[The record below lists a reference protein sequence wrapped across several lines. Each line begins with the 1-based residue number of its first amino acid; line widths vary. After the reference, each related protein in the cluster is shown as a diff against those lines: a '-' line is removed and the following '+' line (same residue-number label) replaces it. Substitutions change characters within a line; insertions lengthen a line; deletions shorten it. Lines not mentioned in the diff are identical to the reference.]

1 MTKDIGIDLGT
12 TFSVVA
18 VDGRAELATDYP
30 GGAGIYVAECDV
42 TVIPSPIGEAT
53 FPSVVMQDPDN
64 PSALL
69 FGSEALQRAEEGFA
83 PVMFSKR
90 KIGTREALLMQSRA
104 VTAHEVARELLRYMK
119 SCAEAALGAQ
129 VTRAVVTHPAYFDR
143 GAVEET
149 RQAAVEAGFDMSLPQ
164 QMLMEPVAAA
174 LSFTR
179 ADQRDPLRIL
189 TFDMG
194 GGTLDVTYLERRAG
208 VIDMRA
214 FDGDP
219 LLGGYN
225 FDRELVHWI
234 RGQLERRGR
243 RIELDEKSAVD
254 RGRLMRLLRLA
265 ERVKIDLANART
277 DQVPVEVR
285 ARDVLVD
292 TEGRPVQINERISR
306 EQFVALIQHHI
317 DHAVGCCT
325 RVLEKAKMN
334 ADEIHEILLVGGSS
348 YGPWVREALMRAFPG
363 REPRLFN
370 PDLCVGAGA
379 AIHARMVLPPMVSG
393 ERYTLSLDVPESCV
407 LDVLN
412 ISGQLTSKNGGSP
425 VSALRAVLSSPD
437 SDIGGEASLDER
449 GRFLFEGVEL
459 GSGTTR
465 FQLRFLDPKGQAV
478 LAHGF
483 NVAYR
488 PENAQTS
495 AVVTV
500 LPRPLYVETADGLA
514 PLAEEGVSLPARC
527 SRTFRRVN
535 DNPNITLRLFQESD
549 PIGEVRIENIP
560 REGGK
565 GSFVDLEVE
574 VTEKNQIRGTAVIR
588 TTGGAKVAKSQV
600 HVLFDTPVIPT
611 EAELRAEFD
620 DLKATLLARVLTLT
634 SEESRNSQREA
645 LAVVANV
652 EHVFEQ
658 QPVERQEVFVAL
670 RRLRNQLNPPE
681 DQMKPTRA
689 TFLSTLAGCRTALQ
703 NRIAKAREASSCTES
718 SKDAPG
724 ADGKMA
730 ANARDVLTKAGR
742 MQGMLDKLE
751 SEGLAAHERKD
762 KYAWA
767 RCYDAL
773 TDLEVGLR
781 EGPNLMEL
789 PTFIHKMLAS
799 HSVDQYMQ
807 QLDSKIDDLEQAGN
821 LSDWQGEIERIQR
834 AILSALTSIHAIDD
848 GLPTDQGLAQIRQ
861 VFAHTVAPLDQAIK
875 NLGLDVKAR

>member
-1 MTKDIGIDLGT
+1 MIKDIGIDLGT

-18 VDGRAELATDYP
+18 VDGRAELAADYP
-30 GGAGIYVAECDV
+30 GGPGIYLADCDV
-42 TVIPSPIGEAT
+42 TVIPSPLGEAT
-53 FPSVVMQDPDN
+53 FPSVVMENPDDPA
-64 PSALL
+64 SFL
-69 FGSEALQRAEEGFA
+69 FGSEALQRAEEGIA

-90 KIGTREALLMQSRA
+90 KIGTREALPMQSRA
-104 VTAHEVARELLRYMK
+104 VTAQEVARELLRYMK
-119 SCAEAALGAQ
+119 SCAEQALGAQ

-149 RQAAVEAGFDMSLPQ
+149 RQAAVEAGFDMSLPH

-189 TFDMG
+189 TFDLG

-225 FDRELVHWI
+225 FDRELAHWI
-234 RGQLERRGR
+234 RLQLEQRGR
-243 RIELDEKSAVD
+243 RIQIDEKNAVD

-277 DQVPVEVR
+277 DQVPVDVR

-292 TEGRPVQINERISR
+292 TEGRSVQIQERISR
-306 EQFVALIQHHI
+306 EQFVALIQHHL
-317 DHAVGCCT
+317 DHAVACCM
-325 RVLEKAKMN
+325 RVLEKARTN

-348 YGPWVREALMRAFPG
+348 YGPWVRDALMRAFPG
-363 REPRLFN
+363 REPKLFN

-393 ERYTLSLDVPESCV
+393 ESYTMSLDVPESCV

-412 ISGQLTSKNGGSP
+412 IAGQLVGKNGGLP

-437 SDIGGEASLDER
+437 NDAGGEGALDEN

-459 GSGTTR
+459 GLGTTR
-465 FQLRFLDPKGQAV
+465 FELRFLDPKGQAV
-478 LAHGF
+478 LTHGF
-483 NVAYR
+483 KVDYR

-535 DNPNITLRLFQESD
+535 DNPNITMRLFQESD
-549 PIGEVRIENIP
+549 PIGEVRIEHIP
-560 REGGK
+560 REGGR
-565 GSFVDLEVE
+565 GSYVDLEVE

-588 TTGGAKVAKSQV
+588 TTAGKKVARSEVRV
-600 HVLFDTPVIPT
+600 HFDMPEIPS
-611 EAELRAEFD
+611 EDELRAEFGE
-620 DLKATLLARVLTLT
+620 LKATFVVRVL
-634 SEESRNSQREA
+634 SMSDEEGRKSAEA
-645 LAVVANV
+645 AMALVANV

-658 QPVERQEVFVAL
+658 QPVERQEVCVAL
-670 RRLRNQLNPPE
+670 RRLRNLLKPAE
-681 DQMKPTRA
+681 DPMKPTRE
-689 TFLSTLAGCRTALQ
+689 TFLSTLAGCRAALEK
-703 NRIAKAREASSCTES
+703 RVAKAREALEGAES
-718 SKDAPG
+718 G
-724 ADGKMA
+724 QEIQGGDGKMA
-730 ANARDVLTKAGR
+730 TNVREALLKAEHMGKA
-742 MQGMLDKLE
+742 LDKLE
-751 SEGLAAHERKD
+751 SDGLAAHARKD

-767 RCYDAL
+767 RLYDAL
-773 TDLEVGLR
+773 TDLELVLR
-781 EGPNLMEL
+781 EKQNTIEL
-789 PTFIHKMLAS
+789 PTIIHKLLAGHHVS
-799 HSVDQYMQ
+799 QHLQR
-807 QLDSKIDDLEQAGN
+807 LDSKTDELERTGS
-821 LSDWQGEIERIQR
+821 LSDWLGEIERIRR
-834 AILSALTSIHAIDD
+834 ALFSALASIQEIDD
-848 GLPTDQGLAQIRQ
+848 GLPSDQGLAQIRQ
-861 VFAHTVAPLDQAIK
+861 VIARTVTPLDQAIK
-875 NLGLDVKAR
+875 NLGVDVKAR